1 MINCIM
7 AFSMNRLANLD
18 MADSS
23 VLNSTGPAPTA
34 TPIDPQQ
41 IAERTAKILA
51 VMTSLLDS
59 EDPEIYTTAV
69 EGFCKLYMTGH
80 IVSAKLL
87 SKLIIMYYS
96 PITENDVKLRACLSA
111 FLPQFSFLRPCNQVC
126 VEETFMLILKSLINA
141 PPDSYLSEI
150 DLTKVMEVM
159 FNLTNPKNLMQR
171 RGANQRVIQ
180 HNNICHENIARSICY
195 EILKD
200 ENAYKC
206 KTYLKIM
213 NMADL
218 SNADYLALKSIHELV
233 DEVQMH
239 ISDKLIKKSAIK
251 FSESVMAFMSKKP
264 EYEEEQRRK
273 KEEEERGSRT
283 QQDTSNETQILANGN
298 EADATQMNS
307 TRLSTTTKGS
317 NRLSMGAEMIDLDF
331 KGLGRG
337 AKKANSNRTLSV
349 TKIEESTVNADE
361 TEVENETVVEKD
373 KSVGKHCHFFIFLL

>member
-1 MINCIM
+1 
-7 AFSMNRLANLD
+7 MNRLANLD

-23 VLNSTGPAPTA
+23 VLNHTGPAPTA

-213 NMADL
+213 SMADL
-218 SNADYLALKSIHELV
+218 SNADYLALKSIHELA

-239 ISDKLIKKSAIK
+239 ISDKLIKKTAIR

-273 KEEEERGSRT
+273 KEEEERGLST
-283 QQDTSNETQILANGN
+283 QQETSNETQILANGN
-298 EADATQMNS
+298 ETDATQMNS
-307 TRLSTTTKGS
+307 TRLSTTTTGS

-349 TKIEESTVNADE
+349 TKIEESNVNADE
-361 TEVENETVVEKD
+361 TEDENETAVEKD
-373 KSVGKHCHFFIFLL
+373 KSVGKHCHSVNY

>member
-1 MINCIM
+1 
-7 AFSMNRLANLD
+7 
-18 MADSS
+18 
-23 VLNSTGPAPTA
+23 
-34 TPIDPQQ
+34 
-41 IAERTAKILA
+41 
-51 VMTSLLDS
+51 
-59 EDPEIYTTAV
+59 
-69 EGFCKLYMTGH
+69 
-80 IVSAKLL
+80 
-87 SKLIIMYYS
+87 
-96 PITENDVKLRACLSA
+96 
-111 FLPQFSFLRPCNQVC
+111 
-126 VEETFMLILKSLINA
+126 MLILKSLINA

-213 NMADL
+213 SMADL
-218 SNADYLALKSIHELV
+218 SNADYLALKSIHELA

-239 ISDKLIKKSAIK
+239 ISDKLIKKTAIR

-273 KEEEERGSRT
+273 KEEEERGLST
-283 QQDTSNETQILANGN
+283 QQETSNETQILANGN
-298 EADATQMNS
+298 ETDATQMNS
-307 TRLSTTTKGS
+307 TRLSTTTTGS

-349 TKIEESTVNADE
+349 TKIEESNVNADE
-361 TEVENETVVEKD
+361 TEDENETAVEKD
-373 KSVGKHCHFFIFLL
+373 KSVGKHCHSVNY